1 MSIDKIEITLDI
13 NDEPCRLTISANE
26 TLREVLRERL
36 ELTGTKAACD
46 DGSCGACTVLLNGK
60 PVRSCLTLAVEAED
74 EKITTIEHLAQD
86 NQLHPLQ
93 QAFVDKHAIQCGFC
107 SPGMILTGLAAIRE
121 QQAEL
126 SRAEI
131 REAISGNQCR
141 CTGYAKI
148 VDAIQAMSQKKDE
161 EQDAR
166 L

>member
-1 MSIDKIEITLDI
+1 MSTEKFEITLDI
-13 NDEPCRLTISANE
+13 NGEAEKLTISANE
-26 TLREVLRERL
+26 TLRDVLRDHL

-60 PVRSCLTLAVEAED
+60 PVRSCLTLALEVES
-74 EKITTIEHLAQD
+74 EKITTIEGLAND
-86 NQLHPLQ
+86 NKLHPLQ
-93 QAFVDKHAIQCGFC
+93 QAFVDHHAIQCGFC

-126 SRAEI
+126 SRIEI

-148 VDAIQAMSQKKDE
+148 VDAIQAASQQKNG
-161 EQDAR
+161 EQI
-166 L
+166 

>member
-1 MSIDKIEITLDI
+1 MSIEKLEITLNI
-13 NDEPCRLTISANE
+13 NDEPCRLTVSANE
-26 TLREVLRERL
+26 TLRDVLRERL

-60 PVRSCLTLAVEAED
+60 PVRSCLTLAVEAET
-74 EKITTIEHLAQD
+74 EEITTIEGLADD
-86 NQLHPLQ
+86 NKLHPLQ
-93 QAFVDKHAIQCGFC
+93 QIFVDHHAIQCGFC
-107 SPGMILTGLAAIRE
+107 SPGMILTGLAAIKE

-148 VDAIQAMSQKKDE
+148 VDAIQAASQEKV
-161 EQDAR
+161 
-166 L
+166 

>member
-1 MSIDKIEITLDI
+1 MSTKKFEVRLNINGELEKIAV
-13 NDEPCRLTISANE
+13 SANE

-46 DGSCGACTVLLNGK
+46 DGSCGACTVLINGR
-60 PVRSCLTLAVEAED
+60 PARSCLTLAVEAEG
-74 EKITTIEHLAQD
+74 EKITTIEGLAQD
-86 NQLHPLQ
+86 NQLHPVQ
-93 QAFVDKHAIQCGFC
+93 QAFVDHHAIQCGFC

-126 SRAEI
+126 SRNEI

-148 VDAIQAMSQKKDE
+148 VDAIQAASKMKSE
-161 EQDAR
+161 E
-166 L
+166 

>member
-1 MSIDKIEITLDI
+1 VSIEKLEITLNI
-13 NDEPCRLTISANE
+13 NDEPCRLTVSANE
-26 TLREVLRERL
+26 TLRDVLRERL

-60 PVRSCLTLAVEAED
+60 PVRSCLTLAVEAET
-74 EKITTIEHLAQD
+74 EEITTIEGLADD
-86 NQLHPLQ
+86 NKLHPLQ
-93 QAFVDKHAIQCGFC
+93 QIFVDHHAIQCGFC
-107 SPGMILTGLAAIRE
+107 SPGMILTGLAAIKE

-148 VDAIQAMSQKKDE
+148 VDAIQAASQEKV
-161 EQDAR
+161 
-166 L
+166 

>member
-1 MSIDKIEITLDI
+1 MSIDKLEITLDI
-13 NDEPCRLTISANE
+13 NDEPCRLTVSANE
-26 TLREVLRERL
+26 TLRDVLRERL
-36 ELTGTKAACD
+36 ELTGTKAGCD
-46 DGSCGACTVLLNGK
+46 DGSCGACTVLINNQ
-60 PVRSCLTLAVEAED
+60 PARSCLTLAVEAED

-148 VDAIQAMSQKKDE
+148 VDAIQAMSRMESEKGE
-161 EQDAR
+161 G
-166 L
+166 